1 MPYISYNVNPKHNR
15 SVDCVVRAIA
25 VATDTDWN
33 TAYIALSVHGF
44 MMKDV
49 INSDPVWWD
58 FLAEHGFAYHAISS
72 VCPRCVTV
80 RDFCEEHSKGV
91 YVIATQNHV
100 LAAVDGSW
108 IDTWDS
114 GDEIVLHYWTKEI

>member
-25 VATDTDWN
+25 VATDTDWD

-58 FLAEHGFAYHAISS
+58 FLSEHGFEYHAIAN
-72 VCPRCVTV
+72 VCPKCVSV
-80 RDFCEEHSKGV
+80 RDFCEKHPNGV
-91 YVIATQNHV
+91 FVIATQNHV

-114 GDEIVLHYWTKEI
+114 GDEIVLNYWTKEI